1 MKYINHGAGGLAD
14 CMQVSEM
21 PTPKPAA
28 GQVLIEVAYA
38 GVNRPDVLQRSGRY
52 PAPPDAS
59 PVLGLEVAGEVAALG
74 EGVTQWQVGDKVC
87 ALTPGG
93 GYAQF
98 CLAPE
103 GHVLPLPTGMSLEAA
118 ATLPEVW
125 FTVWANLVALGRL
138 KAGERLLIHGGSS
151 GIGLC
156 AIQLAKH
163 LGVESL
169 VTVGSDD
176 KAAFCLAYGA
186 HHAINYNT
194 SDFQSQVM
202 TMTADEGVDVV
213 LDMVGA
219 PYFQRNLSVLRRDGR
234 LVSIAFLQGSKG
246 EVDLLPIMVKRLTL
260 TGSTMRARSVAEKT
274 VIRDSLRSNIW
285 PALSNGELTPHI
297 CETFALENA
306 SQAHE
311 LMESGL
317 HIGKIVLSVK
327 GG

>member
-21 PTPKPAA
+21 PTPQPAA

-59 PVLGLEVAGEVAALG
+59 PVLGLEIAGEVAALG
-74 EGVTQWQVGDKVC
+74 AGVTQWQVGDKVC

-118 ATLPEVW
+118 AALPEVW
-125 FTVWANLVALGRL
+125 FTVWANLVGLGRL

-156 AIQLAKH
+156 AIQLAKY
-163 LGVESL
+163 LRVESL

-194 SDFQSQVM
+194 SDFHSQVM

-246 EVDLLPIMVKRLTL
+246 EVDMLPIMIKRLTL
-260 TGSTMRARSVAEKT
+260 TGSTMRARSVAEKV
-274 VIRDSLRSNIW
+274 VIRDALASNIW
-285 PALSNGELTPHI
+285 PALARGELPTHI
-297 CETFALENA
+297 CQTFALEDA
-306 SQAHE
+306 AQSHQ
-311 LMESGL
+311 LMESSR
-317 HIGKIVLSVK
+317 HIGKIVLRVK
-327 GG
+327 GE

>member
-1 MKYINHGAGGLAD
+1 MKYINNGTGGLAD
-14 CMQVSEM
+14 CMQIGEM
-21 PTPKPAA
+21 PTPQPAA

-52 PAPPDAS
+52 PPPTDAS
-59 PVLGLEVAGEVAALG
+59 PVLGLEVAGVIAAVG
-74 EGVTQWQVGDKVC
+74 DGVTQWHVGDKVC

-98 CLAPE
+98 CLAPA
-103 GHVLPLPTGMSLEAA
+103 GHVLPLPAGMSLEAA
-118 ATLPEVW
+118 AALPEVW
-125 FTVWANLVALGRL
+125 FTVWANLVGLGRL

-176 KAAFCLAYGA
+176 KAAFCLAYGT
-186 HHAINYNT
+186 HHAINYNS

-246 EVDLLPIMVKRLTL
+246 EVDMLPMMIKRLTL
-260 TGSTMRARSVAEKT
+260 TGSTMRARSVAEKA
-274 VIRDSLRSNIW
+274 VICDALLSNIW
-285 PALSNGELTPHI
+285 PALARGELPTHI
-297 CETFALENA
+297 CQTFALEDVA
-306 SQAHE
+306 QAHQ
-311 LMESGL
+311 LMESSR
-317 HIGKIVLSVK
+317 HIGKIVLRVK
-327 GG
+327 GE

>member
-1 MKYINHGAGGLAD
+1 MKYINHGAGGLAE

-21 PTPKPAA
+21 PTPQPAA

-59 PVLGLEVAGEVAALG
+59 PVLGLEVAGEVAGLG

-118 ATLPEVW
+118 AALPEVW
-125 FTVWANLVALGRL
+125 FTVWANLVGLGRL

-156 AIQLAKH
+156 AIQLAKY

-194 SDFQSQVM
+194 SDFHSQVM

-246 EVDLLPIMVKRLTL
+246 EVDLLPIMIKRLTL
-260 TGSTMRARSVAEKT
+260 TGSTMRARSVAEKV

-285 PALSNGELTPHI
+285 PALSKGELTPHI

-306 SQAHE
+306 TQAHE

-317 HIGKIVLSVK
+317 HIGKIVLDVK